1 MLNELLAWA
10 SAKPGN
16 RSTHLTLL
24 QQEVEAIAQ
33 GGLIEAGAH
42 TVTHPVLSTLPT
54 ALQRDEIQQSKAS
67 LEKILGRPVTSF
79 AYPYGNYS
87 AETVPIVRE
96 AGFTC
101 ACSTLPGVVGGD
113 TDRFQLPRVQ
123 IEDWDG
129 EEFSRKLSL
138 WFDS

>member
-1 MLNELLAWA
+1 M
-10 SAKPGN
+10 
-16 RSTHLTLL
+16 
-24 QQEVEAIAQ
+24 
-33 GGLIEAGAH
+33 
-42 TVTHPVLSTLPT
+42 
-54 ALQRDEIQQSKAS
+54 ALQRDEIQQSKTS

-87 AETVPIVRE
+87 VETVPILRE

-101 ACSTLPGVVGGD
+101 ACSTFPGVVWRD
-113 TDRFQLPRVQ
+113 TDRFQLPRVT

-129 EEFSRKLSL
+129 EKFSRELSL